1 MMRILLCC
9 LFTVSMLAKS
19 LFFFGWEIYFKIEQK
34 QIAQEKCENKLKPM
48 LHCNGKCYLA
58 KQLKRIEQ
66 KENQHSQKTN
76 PYCQKIDP
84 WLNTAVKPI
93 QAIYSAFEEGS
104 SPENF
109 HYTYSI
115 HESDPW
121 SIFHPPCLSV

>member
-1 MMRILLCC
+1 MMRILLCS

-19 LFFFGWEIYFKIEQK
+19 FFFFGWEIYFKMEQE
-34 QIAQEKCENKLKPM
+34 QIAKEKCENKLKPM

-76 PYCQKIDP
+76 PHCQKIDP
-84 WLNTAVKPI
+84 WQNQSIEPI
-93 QAIYSAFEEGS
+93 QPIYTS
-104 SPENF
+104 SDEIATSLNF
-109 HYTYSI
+109 HYSYSI

-121 SIFHPPCLSV
+121 SIFQPPCLSV